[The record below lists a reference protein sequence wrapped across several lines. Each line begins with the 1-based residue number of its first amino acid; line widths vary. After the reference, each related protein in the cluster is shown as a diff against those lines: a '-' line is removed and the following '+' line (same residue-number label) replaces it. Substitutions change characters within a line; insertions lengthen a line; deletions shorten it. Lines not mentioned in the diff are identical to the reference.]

1 MREGIAIFTSGKG
14 GAGKT
19 PFALLLSILLR
30 RMGLNV
36 LTLDYNS
43 LNPDLYEIFKR
54 FLVERPELIT
64 HVDGERLPYPLVM
77 TECTVT
83 GGGKLWS
90 VARVGKYRYIPYP
103 PYAIFDTILKL
114 KRHLKEPFF
123 AIVDTN
129 LNIPAF
135 NISLNEAFESSKAI
149 LDEFNKVY
157 FFHIWSPGSFRKGA
171 TPVSSSIEVSEIEQI
186 RSTIMNYSQ
195 RRVDL
200 FGREGENIVHIITPR
215 LFEEIR
221 PDSLGARLK
230 FILKRLFGKETEVST
245 IPIMDITK
253 SMSSDLYMA
262 LGTAYERS
270 LRLLKIRDL
279 LLIKEK
285 FNEVAN
291 QLMSTYRNFAVEAN
305 PVDIEIVF
313 FMFMVRELYDDATN
327 TLPLNAII
335 VPFMVRKL
343 VNFVDSMLMS
353 NILDEESILEREGP
367 VAKIFELW
375 ISKVLLSN
383 KI

>member
-1 MREGIAIFTSGKG
+1 MEGVAIFTSGKG

-54 FLVERPELIT
+54 FLVKRPELIT
-64 HVDGERLPYPLVM
+64 HVDGERLPYPLVI
-77 TECTVT
+77 TECKVT

-90 VARVGKYRYIPYP
+90 AARVGRYRYIPYP
-103 PYAIFDTILKL
+103 PYAIFDTVLKL
-114 KRHLKEPFF
+114 REYLKEPLF

-135 NISLNEAFESSKAI
+135 NISLKEAFESPKKV
-149 LDEFNKVY
+149 LGVFNKIY
-157 FFHIWSPGSFRKGA
+157 FFHIWSPSSFRKGA
-171 TPVSSSIEVSEIEQI
+171 TPISSSIEVSEIEQI

-195 RRVDL
+195 RGLDL
-200 FGREGENIVHIITPR
+200 FGREGENIIHIITPR

-221 PDSLGARLK
+221 PDALGARLK
-230 FILKRLFGKETEVST
+230 FILRRVFGKEREVST

-253 SMSSDLYMA
+253 SRSPDLYMA

-279 LLIKEK
+279 LLIKER
-285 FNEVAN
+285 FNEIAN

-305 PVDIEIVF
+305 PADIEIVF
-313 FMFMVRELYDDATN
+313 FTFIVRELYDKATN

-353 NILDEESILEREGP
+353 NILDEESIISREGP

>member
-1 MREGIAIFTSGKG
+1 
-14 GAGKT
+14 
-19 PFALLLSILLR
+19 
-30 RMGLNV
+30 
-36 LTLDYNS
+36 
-43 LNPDLYEIFKR
+43 
-54 FLVERPELIT
+54 
-64 HVDGERLPYPLVM
+64 
-77 TECTVT
+77 
-83 GGGKLWS
+83 
-90 VARVGKYRYIPYP
+90 
-103 PYAIFDTILKL
+103 
-114 KRHLKEPFF
+114 
-123 AIVDTN
+123 
-129 LNIPAF
+129 
-135 NISLNEAFESSKAI
+135 
-149 LDEFNKVY
+149 
-157 FFHIWSPGSFRKGA
+157 
-171 TPVSSSIEVSEIEQI
+171 
-186 RSTIMNYSQ
+186 
-195 RRVDL
+195 
-200 FGREGENIVHIITPR
+200 
-215 LFEEIR
+215 
-221 PDSLGARLK
+221 
-230 FILKRLFGKETEVST
+230 
-245 IPIMDITK
+245 MDITK